1 MRNDTSDDD
10 LRSEMILVTGGAGF
24 IGSAVVRHLVADCGA
39 GVVNVDALT
48 YAADL
53 RNLATIERNERYRFE
68 QVDICAAA
76 EIDRIFKTHQPTAV
90 LHLAAESHVDRSI
103 DDPLLFVRTNVLGTA
118 TLLQCAHRYW
128 RELASPQKERFRFH
142 HVSTDEVFGS
152 LGATGLFCETNP
164 YQPNSPYAASKA
176 GSDHLVRAWQ
186 RTYGLPTLMSNC
198 SNNYGPHQFPEKL
211 IPLMT
216 INALEGRALPIYGR
230 GENIRDWLHVD
241 DHAKALR
248 TILCHGQV
256 GACYNVGGHNEVR
269 NIDVATTIC
278 DLVDEMAAPLA
289 GGRKRRE
296 LLTFVTDR
304 PGHDERYAIDA
315 RKIGEELNWR
325 PSEDFASGLRKT
337 VAWYLANEEWWRPM
351 RASATQRLGLAAHR

>member
-1 MRNDTSDDD
+1 MRNDMSGDV
-10 LRSEMILVTGGAGF
+10 ILVTGGAGF

-53 RNLATIERNERYRFE
+53 RNLASIERNAHYHFE

-76 EIDRIFKTHQPTAV
+76 EIDRVFKSHRPAAV

-118 TLLQCAHRYW
+118 TLLQTAHRYW
-128 RELASPQKERFRFH
+128 HGLASPQKERFRFH

-152 LGATGLFCETNP
+152 LGATGSFHETTP

-176 GSDHLVRAWQ
+176 GADHLVRAWHQ
-186 RTYGLPTLMSNC
+186 TYGLPTLISNC
-198 SNNYGPHQFPEKL
+198 SNNYGPYQFPEKL

-216 INALEGRALPIYGR
+216 INALEGRAMPIYGR
-230 GENIRDWLHVD
+230 GDNIRDLLYVD
-241 DHAKALR
+241 DHAKALSM
-248 TILCHGQV
+248 ILRYGQI
-256 GACYNVGGHNEVR
+256 GACYNVGGHNEMR

-278 DLVDEMAAPLA
+278 DLVDEMAEPLA
-289 GGRKRRE
+289 NGKKRRD
-296 LLTFVTDR
+296 LVTFVADR

-315 RKIGEELNWR
+315 RKIGDELNWR
-325 PSEDFASGLRKT
+325 PGEDFTSGLRKT
-337 VAWYLANEEWWRPM
+337 VAWYLANANWWQPM
-351 RASATQRLGLAAHR
+351 RTAATQRLGLPG